1 MLEKN
6 KMLKKLTIYELKK
19 TWKQYALM
27 CVIILVAGL
36 FLGVFQIPRMAYD
49 HSMNDNIH
57 NIANIITT
65 LYMMFIPSMLV
76 LITVSLS
83 KRYYK
88 SLYMSEGYF
97 SFTLPA
103 SITEVV
109 SSKHLAGGVLMM
121 AGMVATYISCFFA
134 LIIGDGQAK
143 DITLYDVVEWF
154 IMALVFMA
162 LAIVN
167 LVVCN
172 LSVTVG
178 RLWTKH
184 KLLGNVLCFGC
195 LWTVIGIVAAIA
207 NYIMTEIACLVT
219 PGPSYVWPE
228 EAAYVIFAVDFIC
241 AGVLCYILDRVS
253 IAITERTLNL
263 D

>member
-19 TWKQYALM
+19 TWKKYALM
-27 CVIILVAGL
+27 CGIILAAGL
-36 FLGVFQIPRMAYD
+36 FMGVFQIYKNTEI
-49 HSMNDNIH
+49 HSTMRD
-57 NIANIITT
+57 IANNIVV
-65 LYMMFIPSMLV
+65 LYMMGIPSILV
-76 LITVSLS
+76 LITTSLS

-103 SITEVV
+103 SIKEVV
-109 SSKHLAGGVLMM
+109 SSKHLAGIVLMM
-121 AGMVATYISCFFA
+121 AGMVATYISLFFA
-134 LIIGDGQAK
+134 VIVGGGQVK
-143 DITLYDVVEWF
+143 DITANDVGNGFVASVLF
-154 IMALVFMA
+154 TV

-167 LVVCN
+167 LMVCN

-195 LWTVIGIVAAIA
+195 LWAAIGIVASIA
-207 NYIMTEIACLVT
+207 NYIMIEIACLVT